1 MINIVFVATDG
12 ARVTVQGRAGDSVM
26 QAAVSDGVAGIV
38 GECGGSM
45 MCATCHCYVD
55 EAWAGQAG
63 ARAEGE
69 EEMLES
75 AADEVREQS
84 RLSCQIKPTQ
94 ALDAHCHS
102 FAKKPALTIFP

>member
-12 ARVTVQGRAGDSVM
+12 ARVTVQARAGDSVM

-55 EAWAGQAG
+55 EAWAGKAG

-84 RLSCQIKPTQ
+84 RLSCQIKLT
-94 ALDAHCHS
+94 
-102 FAKKPALTIFP
+102 PAFDGIIIHLPKNQR